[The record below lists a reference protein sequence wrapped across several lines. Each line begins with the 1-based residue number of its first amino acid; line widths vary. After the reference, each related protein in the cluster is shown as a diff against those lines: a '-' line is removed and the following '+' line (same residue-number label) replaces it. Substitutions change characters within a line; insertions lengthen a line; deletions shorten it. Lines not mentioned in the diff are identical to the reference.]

1 MTRGPNIA
9 QGELFE
15 VADRLESE
23 GKEVTAL
30 AVQTALGRG
39 SYTTVY
45 KYLEAWRASRPAP
58 VAPVS
63 FQMPDP
69 VKNIFAGAWRMAL
82 MESAKETEA
91 VKVKAAE
98 DLKNAAAQLHGALQA
113 IEKLELAAEA
123 SATEIASLKESSE
136 QKQAV
141 LSKTEA
147 ELSARANATEDLRRQ
162 LVDRDSE
169 IARLREELAKGRD
182 ERDLA
187 IKEAAELKGKMTAI
201 VSQNAALLKRV
212 GKI

>member
-1 MTRGPNIA
+1 MTRGPNID

-201 VSQNAALLKRV
+201 VS
-212 GKI
+212 

>member
-1 MTRGPNIA
+1 MTRGPNID

-98 DLKNAAAQLHGALQA
+98 DLKNAAAQLQGALEA

>member
-1 MTRGPNIA
+1 MTRGPNID
-9 QGELFE
+9 QGERFE

>member
-1 MTRGPNIA
+1 MTRGPNID

-123 SATEIASLKESSE
+123 SATEIASL
-136 QKQAV
+136 
-141 LSKTEA
+141 
-147 ELSARANATEDLRRQ
+147 
-162 LVDRDSE
+162 
-169 IARLREELAKGRD
+169 
-182 ERDLA
+182 
-187 IKEAAELKGKMTAI
+187 
-201 VSQNAALLKRV
+201 
-212 GKI
+212 

>member
-1 MTRGPNIA
+1 MTRGPNID

>member
-1 MTRGPNIA
+1 MTRGPNID

-15 VADRLESE
+15 VAGRLESE

>member
-1 MTRGPNIA
+1 VTRGPNID